1 MTTMHIGAPP
11 RFKTADQL
19 RAERR
24 DRRART
30 TWPST
35 RAAGVVLFLLLLLL
49 MFGPGRAVALL

>member
-1 MTTMHIGAPP
+1 MTTTHIGAPP

-35 RAAGVVLFLLLLLL
+35 RAAGVILFLLILAALV
-49 MFGPGRAVALL
+49 GPNRIVALL